1 MQRLLPDRFI
11 PEDIIQGLKSS
22 RRHVR
27 DQLSEQGLAAVSAAE
42 EFQNQANQRAEDE
55 LATSIRALESAFGI
69 NSSKGFLSINSSGV
83 LATPQETDI
92 KDHLQSLYETY
103 MLPRASSMGS
113 SPEFRQ
119 ALANASQYHESAIVA
134 ARAIYDV
141 LEKADPLSEGDRA
154 QLQRI
159 QNLWRTTFLRDDL
172 MKETIINFG
181 DRPANTRS
189 LALVQSEFPLETLRE
204 LDKAKRMNRAID
216 TAESAVL
223 EIHPQTRWIL
233 MNLDAK
239 ER

>member
-42 EFQNQANQRAEDE
+42 EFQNQANQLAEDE

-172 MKETIINFG
+172 MKE
-181 DRPANTRS
+181 
-189 LALVQSEFPLETLRE
+189 E
-204 LDKAKRMNRAID
+204 L
-216 TAESAVL
+216 S
-223 EIHPQTRWIL
+223 
-233 MNLDAK
+233 
-239 ER
+239 